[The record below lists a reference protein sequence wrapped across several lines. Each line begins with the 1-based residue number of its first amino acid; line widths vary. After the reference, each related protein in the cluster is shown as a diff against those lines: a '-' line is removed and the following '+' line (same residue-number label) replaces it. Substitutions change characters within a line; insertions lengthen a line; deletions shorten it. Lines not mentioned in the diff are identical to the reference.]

1 MKLADVKVGEK
12 YIVILNRN
20 PEGRDAWA
28 YDTYEAPVEVLR
40 LGVKLGPHP
49 HTSKDWG
56 WRSVR
61 ERGGSVGTQN
71 RTIENGKYVLVRE
84 VGRAQDL
91 RGEYVIPSRNIKCTV
106 AEDKAHVSDR
116 AEAYIRGDLL
126 MAEDK
131 VPVLVDLTN
140 VDWPLLRDQVS
151 HLLEAK
157 DWMMDVETV
166 DAIEGIIH
174 LLDYIRDEAAD
185 QGVPST
191 DLFNE

>member
-1 MKLADVKVGEK
+1 
-12 YIVILNRN
+12 
-20 PEGRDAWA
+20 
-28 YDTYEAPVEVLR
+28 
-40 LGVKLGPHP
+40 
-49 HTSKDWG
+49 
-56 WRSVR
+56 
-61 ERGGSVGTQN
+61 
-71 RTIENGKYVLVRE
+71 
-84 VGRAQDL
+84 
-91 RGEYVIPSRNIKCTV
+91 
-106 AEDKAHVSDR
+106 
-116 AEAYIRGDLL
+116 